1 MTDTLTVIGVIGT
14 EPRSVDT
21 TSGTAMTTFRLASAQ
36 RRYDRSTQRWV
47 DGATNWYTVNAF
59 NGLAGNALASL
70 ARGDRVLVTGR
81 LSVRSWESGG
91 KAGTDVSVIAEGLG
105 HDLAWGTTR
114 CTRTVGRAKA
124 AAPESAAPESATAEA
139 AAPEAVATRASG
151 WSAEAPAAVEG
162 ASSAS
167 SAGDWGAARACA
179 PEPSEASLESVD
191 APF

>member
-14 EPRSVDT
+14 EPRSI
-21 TSGTAMTTFRLASAQ
+21 GTANGTPMTTFRLASAQ

-47 DGATNWYTVNAF
+47 DGSTNWYTVNAF

-124 AAPESAAPESATAEA
+124 AAPEAAMAEA
-139 AAPEAVATRASG
+139 AAPEPATTGASG
-151 WSAEAPAAVEG
+151 WSPEAPAAVEG

-167 SAGDWGAARACA
+167 SGGDWGAARASA
-179 PEPSEASLESVD
+179 PEPSEASIESVD